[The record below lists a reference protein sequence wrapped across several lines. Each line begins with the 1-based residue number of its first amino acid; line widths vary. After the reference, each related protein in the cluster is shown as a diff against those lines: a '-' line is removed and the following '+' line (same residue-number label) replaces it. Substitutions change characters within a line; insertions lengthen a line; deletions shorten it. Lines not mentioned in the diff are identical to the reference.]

1 MRRNKHKRSRLSI
14 LSRVILAL
22 NVMAALALLVCY
34 VSVYIPPDKL
44 WPGALISLSYPI
56 VLLINLLFVIY
67 WLLRLRVWLLIS
79 LLAILIGWNHLT
91 ATIRISGNTEIPED
105 MATLKVMSY
114 NVRYFDRFSWV
125 NKENVQTRNQIF
137 QLIKNESPDIICFQE
152 FYNDQTPSFS
162 TVDSL
167 SKKYGL
173 PYYHAEFALVRSK
186 KRSYGTATFSRF
198 PIIKKDIFRFTNN
211 IHNFAIISDIVVK
224 PDTFRVF
231 NVHFESIRLSEEDRM
246 FINEI
251 SRQVGDQD
259 EAVSRYRQI
268 SSKLRFA
275 ADLRASQSRE
285 IRALVINS
293 PYPVI
298 LCADLNDTP
307 TSYAYNQL
315 TRNLNDAFA
324 ESGSGLGNTYI
335 GFLPAF
341 RIDFILYSPYFES
354 RSYRTIPERLS
365 DHYPV
370 VTNLV
375 Y

>member
-1 MRRNKHKRSRLSI
+1 MRGKKNKRSRISFW
-14 LSRVILAL
+14 SRVILTL
-22 NVMAALALLVCY
+22 NIMAALALLVCY
-34 VSVYIPPDKL
+34 VSVYISPDKL
-44 WPGALISLSYPI
+44 WPGALIGLSYPF

-67 WLLRLRVWLLIS
+67 WLLRLRLWLLIS
-79 LLAILIGWNHLT
+79 LIAILIGWNHVT
-91 ATIRISGNTEIPED
+91 ATIKIFGNNDIPEG
-105 MATLKVMSY
+105 MSTLKVMSF

-137 QLIKNESPDIICFQE
+137 QLIKKESPDIICLQE
-152 FYNDQTPSFS
+152 FYTDLTPSFN

-173 PYYHAEFALVRSK
+173 PYYHAEFALVRSRN
-186 KRSYGTATFSRF
+186 RSYGTATFSRF

-231 NVHFESIRLSEEDRM
+231 NIHFESIRLSEEDRL

-251 SRQVGDQD
+251 TRQVGSQD

-268 SSKLRFA
+268 SSKISFA
-275 ADLRASQSRE
+275 ASLRASQSRE
-285 IRALVINS
+285 IRSLVEDS

-307 TSYAYNQL
+307 SSYTYNQL
-315 TRNLNDAFA
+315 TRELDDAFA

-354 RSYRTIPERLS
+354 RAYRTIPERLS

-370 VTNLV
+370 VTNLI